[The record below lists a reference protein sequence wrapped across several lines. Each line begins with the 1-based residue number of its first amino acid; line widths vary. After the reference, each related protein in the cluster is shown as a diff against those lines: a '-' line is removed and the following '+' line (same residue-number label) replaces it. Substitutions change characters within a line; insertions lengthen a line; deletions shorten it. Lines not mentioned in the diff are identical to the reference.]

1 MNIKELR
8 ERDPQRFDKLYEAWR
23 EHEPYDGWAESIYEM
38 AVEEGAERGF
48 MIDSSKG
55 LKRGLYTAVTEYSIY
70 WSGFWS
76 QGDGAS
82 WVGHVD
88 IPKWIEW
95 MRAQRVEELDR
106 GPCKPGNG
114 TPFTDAQLLYIDEGF
129 RNDLLEPRMNISARG
144 SYSHSGQM
152 RSEEDSVFCSWGSLD
167 YVDEG
172 VFAGMHMD
180 AFVTSFIEVVGDYA
194 LHEEALA
201 AARAFANEIYKWLE
215 EEHEH
220 LTSEEQFIETNE
232 EEYPDEQDPEA

>member
-8 ERDPQRFDKLYEAWR
+8 ERDPKRFDKLYEEWR

-38 AVEEGAERGF
+38 AVEEGEKRGF
-48 MIDSSKG
+48 MIDVSQQSR
-55 LKRGLYTAVTEYSIY
+55 RGTPHVYKEYSIY

-95 MRAQRVEELDR
+95 MRAQRAEELDR

-129 RNDLLEPRMNISARG
+129 RNDLLEARMNISARG
-144 SYSHSGQM
+144 NYSHSGMMQN
-152 RSEEDSVFCSWGSLD
+152 EEDSIWT
-167 YVDEG
+167 YVGADEIVQEG
-172 VFAGMHMD
+172 VFAGMGMD
-180 AFVTSFIEVVGDYA
+180 AFTLSFESVVPD

-201 AARAFANEIYKWLE
+201 AARAFADEIYGWLE

-232 EEYPDEQDPEA
+232 EEYEDDEDPEA